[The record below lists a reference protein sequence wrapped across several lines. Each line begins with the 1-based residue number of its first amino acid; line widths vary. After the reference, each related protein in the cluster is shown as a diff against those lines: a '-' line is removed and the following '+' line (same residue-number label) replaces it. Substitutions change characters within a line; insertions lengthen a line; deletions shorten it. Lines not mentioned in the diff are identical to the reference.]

1 MKYLENYTHW
11 VNNITDE
18 TELTALRDMSD
29 ECRQEMFAGLINF
42 GTAGLRGKLS
52 LGTNAMNK
60 YTVALA
66 STALAEYMV
75 REGLSSIVIGYDN
88 RLYSEE
94 FAILAGDILRASGVT
109 VYTFDTCQPT
119 PYVSYCVRKL
129 RADMG
134 IMITASHNPKE
145 YNGYKVFDSRGC
157 QIGSAV
163 AGCIAEAMSRRDPLQ
178 CVQISE
184 PRAER
189 VLLGGDMVDDFLT
202 DMSTVS
208 RSGKGADVSIIY
220 SPLCGT
226 GHYLVPEILR
236 RHGYSDI
243 HCVPSQ
249 IDVSPLFETCPKPNP
264 ELPEAYEQALAL
276 SHDVH
281 ADILLLTDPDCDR
294 IGCMVRT
301 DGGYVFVNG
310 NALGQVFLR
319 YILSRNTDGF
329 VVTSVVTS
337 PMAKRI
343 CAGYGVQC
351 LDSLTGFKNIADRVD
366 DALSMG
372 NMLFAYEESHGYMPT
387 TYTRDK
393 DGVSASLLLIEI
405 CSVLKAQGKTI
416 IDYLDEIRGSD
427 YIYDYSHSVM
437 YEGAGSMERMRA
449 VIGGLRANPPTAIAG
464 SEVIGSTD
472 YLHDDTGLDKSDF
485 IRFALADGGS
495 IIVRPSGTEP
505 KLKFYSFA
513 SSVAKAKAQVDDM
526 IQILDKQN

>member
-1 MKYLENYTHW
+1 MKYLETYTHW
-11 VNNITDE
+11 VENITDE
-18 TELTALRDMSD
+18 NEITALRGMTDAS
-29 ECRQEMFAGLINF
+29 RQEMFAGLINF

-52 LGTNAMNK
+52 LGTNAMNR

-66 STALAEYMV
+66 STALAEYMGQ
-75 REGLSSIVIGYDN
+75 EGLTSIVIGYDN
-88 RLYSEE
+88 RLYSSE
-94 FAILAGDILRASGVT
+94 FAVLAGDILRANGVT

-145 YNGYKVFDSRGC
+145 YNGYKVFDHRGC

-163 AGCIAEAMSRRDPLQ
+163 ATRIADEMSRRDPLE
-178 CVQISE
+178 CVAVSE

-189 VLLGGDMVDDFLT
+189 IVLGDDVVDEFLT

-208 RSGKGADVSIIY
+208 RAGKSADVTIIY

-236 RHGYSDI
+236 RHGYTDI

-249 IDVSPLFETCPKPNP
+249 IEVSPLFETCPKPNP

-276 SHDVH
+276 SRDVN

-310 NALGQVFLR
+310 NALGQIFLR
-319 YILSRNTDGF
+319 YILSRDTDGF

-343 CAGYGVQC
+343 CAKYGVPC

-366 DALSMG
+366 EALSRG

-387 TYTRDK
+387 TFTRDK

-427 YIYDYSHSVM
+427 YMYDYSHSVM

-449 VIGGLRANPPTAIAG
+449 VIGGLRGNPPTIIAG
-464 SEVIGSTD
+464 KAVVGVTD
-472 YLHDDTGLDKSDF
+472 YLRDDTGLEKSDF
-485 IRFALADGGS
+485 MRFSLAGRAS

-513 SSVAKAKAQVDDM
+513 SSVAQAKAQVDDM
-526 IQILDKQN
+526 IQILDKQ